1 MSGSSWQHTLVPTM
15 SDHPVLETLAHL
27 VRINSVNPAYEGG
40 VPEIEMGAF
49 IREFFRRR
57 GIETWEQEVF
67 PGRPNLIARLPGHDR
82 HRRVILEA
90 HTDTVSVK
98 GMTIPPFE
106 PRIAD
111 GRLYGRGACDTKAGL
126 AAMMHAVGSLKEEGR
141 TPSCEVWLAAVV
153 DEEFSFR
160 GVVKLC
166 ENLRA
171 EAAIVAEPTELRA
184 VIASKGVLRWRIVV
198 RGRAAHSSKPH
209 LGVNAITHAARLVLA
224 FEQDHQK
231 LALNSHPLLGPATC
245 NVGVIHGG
253 VQVNFV
259 PDSCA
264 IEIDRR
270 LLPGEE
276 PASVLAGY
284 QRMLDEIKAAHPS
297 FDAVMEP
304 PMLVDEALETACDSP
319 PVRVAS
325 RLLETMGLNA
335 EPAGVPFGSDAS
347 KLSRQGISSIIFGP
361 GSIDRAHA
369 AVEYVEIDQVL
380 QAFEFYRGFLLSF
393 E

>member
-1 MSGSSWQHTLVPTM
+1 MLFRPRTFSVAM
-15 SDHPVLETLAHL
+15 SDQSVLETLADL
-27 VRINSVNPAYEGG
+27 VRINSVNPAYDGG
-40 VPEIEMGAF
+40 VPEAAICAYV
-49 IREFFRRR
+49 RDFFQHR
-57 GIETWEQEVF
+57 GIGTWEQEVF
-67 PGRPNLIARLPGHDR
+67 PGRPNLIARLPGR
-82 HRRVILEA
+82 NPSRRLILEA
-90 HTDTVSVK
+90 HTDTASVV

-106 PRIAD
+106 PRLME

-126 AAMMHAVGSLKEEGR
+126 AAMMHAVASLKEEGR
-141 TPSCEVWLAAVV
+141 TPPREVWLAAVA

-160 GVVKLC
+160 GVAKLC

-171 EAAIVAEPTELRA
+171 DAAIVAEPTELRA
-184 VIASKGVLRWRIVV
+184 VIASKGVLRWRIAV

-224 FEQDHQK
+224 FERDHQR
-231 LALNSHPLLGPATC
+231 LALKPHPLLGPATC

-259 PDSCA
+259 PDCCT

-270 LLPGEE
+270 LLPGEQ

-284 QRMLDEIKAAHPS
+284 QQMLDAIEAAHPS
-297 FDAVMEP
+297 FDAAMEP
-304 PMLVDEALETACDSP
+304 PTLVDEALETAPDSP

-325 RLLETMGLNA
+325 QLLTSMGLDSD
-335 EPAGVPFGSDAS
+335 PGGVPFGSDAS
-347 KLSRQGISSIIFGP
+347 KLARQGIPSIIFGP

-369 AVEYVEIDQVL
+369 AVEYVETDQVL
-380 QAFEFYRGFLLSF
+380 RAFEFYRGFLMQL